1 MPAQDGWGFDSE
13 SGKWIGGGQ
22 SYDSVEDYRVAADAQ
37 YKKTGVRPGQICR
50 GPGCG
55 GGGTGGLDA
64 QTGGGNTG
72 GGGGLLSGGSNYTGG
87 SYTGGAPATSQNV
100 DKNSVGQYSPDLVEN
115 RITNML
121 GNDSDYL
128 NMFRSNA
135 QRQANAR
142 GLLNSSMAATAGERA
157 AYEGAF
163 PVASQDSQA
172 TNQFRLNEQAFD
184 YNSALQNATE
194 ANKFGLLAN
203 EDYYTRG
210 QNEQRTALE
219 MKIND
224 QLHAFDMEL
233 QNLNMSADDRKNL
246 MEHYDQ
252 LSQQYMMQRSA
263 ILTDPNLDE
272 DSKAK
277 MVADLDAVYSDSIA
291 MQSSLANFDTSV
303 FSGGGADTS
312 GFTNLTP
319 EQQSALGGVNPA
331 VIGVLDTNTEL
342 TDSEISALQGV
353 DSSYISLLDTS
364 RKYTASEL
372 AQLSGADPAYLD
384 FINDDMVYTPE
395 QLGQLSGLNPVF
407 TNFLK
412 DSNTY
417 TPGELGQLQGVDT
430 QILQYLKRPEEGYH
444 YTPAQL
450 GKLSGLDASVLQG
463 QPLYKRD
470 VGDVVS
476 LYNSLAAKWDTTGV
490 F

>member
-13 SGKWIGGGQ
+13 TKKWVGGGQ

-55 GGGTGGLDA
+55 GATN
-64 QTGGGNTG
+64 NTAANTNIEG
-72 GGGGLLSGGSNYTGG
+72 VSGATGGLLSGGGNYTGG
-87 SYTGGAPATSQNV
+87 SYTGGAPATAQNV
-100 DKNSVGQYSPDLVEN
+100 DKNSVGQYNPDLVEN

-219 MKIND
+219 MKINE
-224 QLHAFDMEL
+224 QLHAFDMKLEKM
-233 QNLNMSADDRKNL
+233 NLDAEDRANL
-246 MEHYDQ
+246 MDHYDQ
-252 LSQQYMMQRSA
+252 LSQQYMMQRSE

-272 DSKAK
+272 ESKAK

-291 MQSSLANFDTSV
+291 MQSMLANYDATV
-303 FSGGGADTS
+303 FGGGADTS

-331 VIGVLDTNTEL
+331 VVDVLDTNAEL
-342 TDSEISALQGV
+342 TDGEISALQGV

-463 QPLYKRD
+463 QSLYKRD